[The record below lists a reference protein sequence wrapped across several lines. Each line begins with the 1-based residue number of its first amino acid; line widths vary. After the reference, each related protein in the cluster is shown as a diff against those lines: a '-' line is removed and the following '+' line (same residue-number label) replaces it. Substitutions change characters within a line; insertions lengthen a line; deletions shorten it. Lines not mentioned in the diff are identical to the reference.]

1 VKEEKMSEKDFEKTI
16 SLLEGVLDYESFKE
30 VDMVIEVVEF
40 TMHVDFF
47 VIAVYS
53 ETGEESVQYLLL
65 MLGTGSY

>member
-1 VKEEKMSEKDFEKTI
+1 
-16 SLLEGVLDYESFKE
+16 
-30 VDMVIEVVEF
+30 
-40 TMHVDFF
+40 MHVDFF